1 MKLLTLQISNVLGI
15 IGAEMNFDGAGNLIV
30 IGGDNDQGKSSV
42 LSAVEMLIS
51 GGNAIPAKPIREG
64 ATKAE
69 IIGKT
74 EDFTATRKFSKSG
87 TTLEIKANDGSSIA
101 SPQALW
107 ESVTKG
113 RSLDPSEFMRQ
124 KPKDQLATLQ
134 SIVGLD
140 FTTLDKEHAEKYAER
155 TGVNRRLKEQQVIAD
170 KAPRYPGVAK
180 EVVGADTIVDRLN
193 KAIAANQENDK
204 ARAAVVDANDAIEDA
219 ESIAKELRAAVDRL
233 KKELAE
239 AEAKLAGGEK
249 AIIDAKTSRDALYK
263 ASTELVDVNIEAI
276 QTELRELEAQNE
288 KTRANIAWQAEQTKL
303 VTITKESQTLTERLE
318 AIETEKSDALKKAK
332 FPIDG
337 LGFNADGVTFNALPF
352 EQICT
357 SDQIRISCA
366 IAFALA
372 PTLKVVLVR
381 EGSLIG
387 EKNLKLIEELA
398 TKNGAQVLMERV
410 STGKEVTIIMEEGQV
425 AEDRTPAGK
434 AAAKK

>member
-30 IGGDNDQGKSSV
+30 IGGENDQGKSSV

-51 GGNAIPAKPIREG
+51 GGDAIPAKPIREG
-64 ATKAE
+64 ATKAQ

-140 FTTLDKEHAEKYAER
+140 FAALDKEYAEKYAER
-155 TGVNRRLKEQQVIAD
+155 TAVNRRLKEQQVIAD
-170 KAPRYPGVAK
+170 KAPRHPGVPK
-180 EVVGADTIVDRLN
+180 EVATSEAIVERLN
-193 KAIAANQENDK
+193 KAIAENQANDVK
-204 ARAAVVDANDAIEDA
+204 RSAVVDANDAIEKA
-219 ESIAKELRAAVDRL
+219 EGIEKERL
-233 KKELAE
+233 ATVERLMRELE
-239 AEAKLAGGEK
+239 
-249 AIIDAKTSRDALYK
+249 DAKALLSTAANDVKEARKHRDELYK
-263 ASTELVDVNIEAI
+263 ASTELVDVDLEAI
-276 QTELRELEAQNE
+276 QTELRELEAVNE
-288 KTRANIAWQAEQTKL
+288 KVRANIAWQSEQTKL
-303 VTITKESQTLTERLE
+303 VTVTKESQTLTERLE
-318 AIETEKSDALKKAK
+318 AIESEKNEALKKAK
-332 FPIDG
+332 FPIEG
-337 LGFNADGVTFNALPF
+337 LGFTADGVTFNALPF

-425 AEDRTPAGK
+425 SEDRTPAGK